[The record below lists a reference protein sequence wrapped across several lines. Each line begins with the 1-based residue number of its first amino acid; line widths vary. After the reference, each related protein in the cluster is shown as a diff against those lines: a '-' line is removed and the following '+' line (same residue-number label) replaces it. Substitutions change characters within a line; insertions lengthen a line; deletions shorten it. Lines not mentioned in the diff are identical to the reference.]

1 MRRMLVGSACR
12 AQSVLCFLLLKA
24 PLAAQVAQRPQE
36 QVLIIAVRD
45 RESGAPLRD
54 VTLVL
59 SGRAAGAVTDVDGRA
74 SISVKREVRYAIET
88 RRIGYKT
95 ARMEIPA
102 ANGDT
107 TRVEFA
113 LTAVAQRLPDVTVP
127 GEREEVV
134 SRLAPFEA
142 RRKRNAGGSF
152 ITQQDLER
160 WQTTH
165 LTDALRRVPGV
176 WIIDSLD
183 VRLAA
188 SSRSRKLD
196 LKRVDIAPCIMRVGV
211 DGQIKEWGFALDE
224 FPVKEIHGVEVYP
237 GPASIPAQFG
247 GLRKDAYC
255 GLVMIWTRAK

>member
-1 MRRMLVGSACR
+1 MLVTSAYR
-12 AQSVLCFLLLKA
+12 AQSVVCFLLLSV
-24 PLAAQVAQRPQE
+24 PVAAQVAQRPQE
-36 QVLIIAVRD
+36 QVLVILVRD
-45 RESGAPLRD
+45 RESGAALRD
-54 VTLVL
+54 VTLVFP
-59 SGRAAGAVTDVDGRA
+59 GRAGGAVTDSDGRA
-74 SISVKREVRYAIET
+74 SISVRREMRYAIET
-88 RRIGYKT
+88 RRIGYQT
-95 ARMEIPA
+95 ARIEIPA

-107 TRVEFA
+107 TRVEFG
-113 LTAVAQRLPDVTVP
+113 LTALAQRLPDVTVP

-188 SSRSRKLD
+188 SSRGRKPD
-196 LKRVDIAPCIMRVGV
+196 LKKFDVAPCIMRVGV
-211 DGQIKEWGFALDE
+211 DGQIREWGFALDA
-224 FPVKEIHGVEVYP
+224 FPVNEIHGVEVYP
-237 GPASIPAQFG
+237 GPATIPAQFG